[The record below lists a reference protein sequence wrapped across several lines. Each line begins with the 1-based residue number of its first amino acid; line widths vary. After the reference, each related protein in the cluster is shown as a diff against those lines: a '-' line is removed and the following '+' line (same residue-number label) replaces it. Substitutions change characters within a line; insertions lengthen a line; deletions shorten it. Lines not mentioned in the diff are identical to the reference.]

1 MRFEPISINIDG
13 FDSRSLPFL
22 NHQMLKNYEVIARP
36 NPTEAVPN
44 PPAIRVQVFAN
55 DEVVAKSKFWTVA
68 SRIARLKPAHGE
80 VLAVKHVIEP
90 EPTRVKSYG
99 IWLTFNSAR
108 GTHNVYKEVRDTTTE
123 GAVLRLYQEM
133 AGTHNVHQHQIS
145 IIRISEIQP
154 KDVKH
159 RSVEQFVDQEHVVK
173 YPIAKQQIRPSH
185 SYQKKLLANK
195 RPTVCGF

>member
-1 MRFEPISINIDG
+1 
-13 FDSRSLPFL
+13 
-22 NHQMLKNYEVIARP
+22 MLKNYEVIARP
-36 NPTEAVPN
+36 NPTDKVPN

-68 SRIARLKPAHGE
+68 SRIARLKPVHGE
-80 VLAVKHVIEP
+80 ILAIKQVIEP

-99 IWLTFNSAR
+99 IWLTFNSVR
-108 GTHNVYKEVRDTTTE
+108 GTHNIYKEFRDTTTE
-123 GAVLRLYQEM
+123 GAVVRLYQEM

-145 IIRISEIQP
+145 IIRIAEIPP

-159 RSVEQFVDQEHVVK
+159 RHVQQFVDAENAVK
-173 YPIAKQQIRPSH
+173 YPISKTEIRPTH
-185 SYQKKLLANK
+185 SYQKKILSHK